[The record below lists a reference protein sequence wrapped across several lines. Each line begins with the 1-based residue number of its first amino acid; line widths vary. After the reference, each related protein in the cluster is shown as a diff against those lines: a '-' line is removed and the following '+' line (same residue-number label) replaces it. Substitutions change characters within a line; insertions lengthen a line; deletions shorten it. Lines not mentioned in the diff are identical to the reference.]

1 MQDEDAIWNDILSS
15 MTKDQGSAAKAM
27 LAAGHPIYHVE
38 QDTPNDLLIKEY
50 PDGRRELV
58 RCDTSVDEVV
68 RILSR
73 IESDDA
79 S

>member
-1 MQDEDAIWNDILSS
+1 
-15 MTKDQGSAAKAM
+15 M
-27 LAAGHPIYHVE
+27 LGAGHPIYYVE
-38 QDTPNDLLIKEY
+38 QDTPDDLLIKEY

-73 IESDDA
+73 IESDGA